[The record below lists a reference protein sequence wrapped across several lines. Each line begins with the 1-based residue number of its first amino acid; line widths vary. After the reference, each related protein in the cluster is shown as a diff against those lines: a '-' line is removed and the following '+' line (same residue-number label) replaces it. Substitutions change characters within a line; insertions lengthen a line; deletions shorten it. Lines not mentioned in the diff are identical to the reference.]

1 MEDFNLLCT
10 FRGACGRS
18 GSATGAPLVRPKAL
32 NIRRACGR
40 SKFSIL
46 APKERTTASGRKR
59 VRPDADETHKTN
71 MKRILKRP
79 LLNILENHAIAYPT
93 PSNISYL

>member
-1 MEDFNLLCT
+1 MLRVRRTPPGCAD
-10 FRGACGRS
+10 GG
-18 GSATGAPLVRPKAL
+18 TGAPWFP
-32 NIRRACGR
+32 
-40 SKFSIL
+40 L
-46 APKERTTASGRKR
+46 AK
-59 VRPDADETHKTN
+59 N

>member
-1 MEDFNLLCT
+1 MKST
-10 FRGACGRS
+10 M
-18 GSATGAPLVRPKAL
+18 PKL
-32 NIRRACGR
+32 KSCY
-40 SKFSIL
+40 
-46 APKERTTASGRKR
+46 ASGEPWFPLAK
-59 VRPDADETHKTN
+59 N